1 MKKKSSEI
9 NKLKNNQQEPHSIE
23 ISETGYGYVPTDSS
37 IETERINQIE
47 DDN

>member
-23 ISETGYGYVPTDSS
+23 ISETGYGYVPTDST
-37 IETERINQIE
+37 TEAEKINQIE
-47 DDN
+47 DEN